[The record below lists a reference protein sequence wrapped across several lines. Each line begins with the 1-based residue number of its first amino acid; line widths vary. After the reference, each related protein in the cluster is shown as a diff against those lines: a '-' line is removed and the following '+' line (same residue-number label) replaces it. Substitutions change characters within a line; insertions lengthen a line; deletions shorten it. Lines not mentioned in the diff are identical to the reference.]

1 MSGTPGTP
9 LSADEER
16 VLELLGEGRSSN
28 EMAAT
33 LGMSPDKLR
42 EHVQSMLDKFQ
53 AHSRLELLAKTG
65 RLRSPPFPP
74 TL

>member
-16 VLELLGEGRSSN
+16 VLELLGKGRSLE

-33 LGMSPDKLR
+33 LGMSPDKIR
-42 EHVQSMLDKFQ
+42 EQVQSLLDKFQ
-53 AHSRLELLAKTG
+53 VQTRLELLRKTG
-65 RLRSPPFPP
+65 RL
-74 TL
+74 